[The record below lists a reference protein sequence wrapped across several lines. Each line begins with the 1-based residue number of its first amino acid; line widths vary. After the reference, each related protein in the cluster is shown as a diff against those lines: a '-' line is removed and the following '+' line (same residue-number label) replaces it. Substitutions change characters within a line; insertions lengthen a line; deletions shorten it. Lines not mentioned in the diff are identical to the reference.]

1 MYIHTYIHTCIFQ
14 ASNICSGMP
23 SILYAHKQYWNV
35 IYNHVL
41 EMNIHKYHKVQQNK
55 AQIINTKP
63 INYMAKVKL

>member
-1 MYIHTYIHTCIFQ
+1 
-14 ASNICSGMP
+14 MP